1 MPRQQG
7 LAGWSHGR
15 TTVPGLGLEKRPFR
29 GDVARNLNLQVME
42 RDRLQ
47 DGHFLT
53 SKSPYRFYGHASTLR
68 VSTRLGPSQC
78 IGRDEADQLLRHLG
92 IYHWSAGPGTGSTRR
107 AGSDHHNLSSRDSKV
122 APHQEDDCSA
132 GGIDLAEQLSTV
144 RRHYNRLLLDMQAI
158 AIQRLPAGMT
168 VSDFAAAAIAGAL
181 SPHVEHPWIGE

>member
-1 MPRQQG
+1 MATHPPCESAHAWDLASA
-7 LAGWSHGR
+7 LAGMKPISCSGTWHLPLECR
-15 TTVPGLGLEKRPFR
+15 T
-29 GDVARNLNLQVME
+29 
-42 RDRLQ
+42 
-47 DGHFLT
+47 
-53 SKSPYRFYGHASTLR
+53 S
-68 VSTRLGPSQC
+68 
-78 IGRDEADQLLRHLG
+78 
-92 IYHWSAGPGTGSTRR
+92 GSTRR

-144 RRHYNRLLLDMQAI
+144 RQHYNRLLLDMQAI